1 MLTCNF
7 LTLLEHSGRVFLC
20 GYCIDGKD
28 GFFYI
33 FLENDV
39 AKWSHSR
46 IIGGRGG
53 NWYIF
58 LPQTVDFTRL
68 NDSTGIEYRVC

>member
-1 MLTCNF
+1 M
-7 LTLLEHSGRVFLC
+7 ERM
-20 GYCIDGKD
+20 D
-28 GFFYI
+28 FFCI